1 MNDKDIEIRVEKL
14 SAIFVKAIA
23 ESITE
28 AGSQKNFSEK
38 TGIHQSRISDYAN
51 ANYDFRNITVGT
63 LIRLFPELNIIYR
76 TGQES
81 NPSNEIFD
89 IMEKRLLK
97 IFQGLDLNKKVQCFE
112 MMSRTFG
119 EKFVE
124 DAE

>member
-1 MNDKDIEIRVEKL
+1 MNDDDMENRVRKL
-14 SAIFVKAIA
+14 SAAFVRAVTL
-23 ESITE
+23 SIKE

-38 TGIHQSRISDYAN
+38 TGIHQSRISDYVN
-51 ANYDFRNITVGT
+51 ENYDFRNITIGT
-63 LIRLFPELNIIYR
+63 LIRLFPELNITYHS
-76 TGQES
+76 GQETE
-81 NPSNEIFD
+81 PCGEIFD
-89 IMEKRLLK
+89 IMEKRLLA

>member
-1 MNDKDIEIRVEKL
+1 MNSKFEFHIQVYFNRL
-14 SAIFVKAIA
+14 LFR
-23 ESITE
+23 